1 MPEQPMHFVFLG
13 KKQVLENIEI
23 LKNKHNKSVNSLGK
37 GTVIGFGDLQPGL
50 RVIAELRLEYHEAT
64 LQELGNM
71 LNPPVGKS
79 GVNHR
84 LRKLSEIAE
93 GIREL

>member
-1 MPEQPMHFVFLG
+1 MQKIKVFIDGSVGTTGLRIHERLSSR
-13 KKQVLENIEI
+13 QDIELI
-23 LKNKHNKSVNSLGK
+23 KN
-37 GTVIGFGDLQPGL
+37 TIGFGDLQSGL
-50 RVIAELRLEYHEAT
+50 REIAELRLEYHEAT

>member
-1 MPEQPMHFVFLG
+1 MNASSKQIEDIMLIQDTQGLG
-13 KKQVLENIEI
+13 TLP
-23 LKNKHNKSVNSLGK
+23 
-37 GTVIGFGDLQPGL
+37 DGL
-50 RVIAELRLEYHEAT
+50 RETALIRLEYPDAT
-64 LQELGNM
+64 LKELGQY

-93 GIREL
+93 SIRGYKEETL